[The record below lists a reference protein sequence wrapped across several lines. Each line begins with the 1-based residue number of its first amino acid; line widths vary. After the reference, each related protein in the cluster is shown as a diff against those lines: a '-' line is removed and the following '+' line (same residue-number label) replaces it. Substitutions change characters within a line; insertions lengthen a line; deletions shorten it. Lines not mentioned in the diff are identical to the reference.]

1 MNNNMDPTT
10 SFLGQ
15 GWSFPPQ
22 FSKIG
27 KGVLLLSNEGDIKS
41 SLQILLSTRV
51 GERILQPKYGCN
63 LEEILFEPLNIS
75 LQTYIKDLVFTA
87 IYYFE
92 PRVRPDAVSLTSGED
107 GLVEVTVEYTIRST
121 NTRHN
126 LVFPYYLNEGTN
138 LQA

>member
-1 MNNNMDPTT
+1 MISTT
-10 SFLGQ
+10 TFLGQ

-22 FSKIG
+22 FSKAA
-27 KGVLLLSNEGDIKS
+27 KGVIMLSNEDDIKS

-51 GERILQPKYGCN
+51 GERILQPKFGCN
-63 LEEILFEPLNIS
+63 LEEILFEPLNVS
-75 LQTYIKDLVFTA
+75 LQTYIKDLVYTA

-92 PRVRPDAVSLTSGED
+92 PRVQPDAVTLTAGND
-107 GLVEVTVEYTIRST
+107 GIVEVTVNYTIRST

-138 LQA
+138 LQV